1 MNYLT
6 VENISKAFGDRVL
19 FEDITFYI
27 NQGDKVALIAKN
39 GTGKTSL
46 LQLISG
52 QEGPDSGKIWLHPH
66 KQTVFLSQ
74 RPNLD
79 EELTVFEAVYQ
90 SQNPIMKALSAYE
103 RSMRN
108 PDDGDAMQQAIA
120 DMDRLN
126 AWNYDQRVKQIL
138 SVLDVSYLD
147 QQIKHL
153 SGGQAKRVALA
164 KVLIDEPDF
173 LILDEPTNHLDLEMI
188 EWLQD
193 YLSGS
198 KITLLTVTHD
208 RYFLDAVCNQILE
221 LDRQELYKYQGNY
234 TEFLEKKAMREAT
247 TEANLERSKK
257 LFKKELEWMRRQ
269 PKARGTKAKS
279 RVDKFYEIKAD
290 AKQNLNEEQMEL
302 DIKMTRLGSKILE
315 LHNVSKTFRGQLLF
329 ENLDYKFRRHDRL
342 GIIGRN
348 GTGKSTLLEIITG
361 ALESDTGKVVHG
373 ETLNIGYYNQS
384 GMKLKDGKRA
394 IEIVRDIADYIPM
407 HGGKKLSA
415 SQLMER
421 FLFDGPKQQ
430 TFVQKLS
437 GGERRRLHLLTI
449 LMKNPNFLILD
460 EPTNDLDI
468 VTLQVLEEF
477 LQQFPGCVLV
487 VSHDRYFMDRIVEH
501 VFVLGEGPKVRDFP
515 GNYTDYREAKA
526 TETKQLQQEKQL
538 EKQQA
543 KVEKVEQQPKAK
555 PISQEDRKRLKKL
568 EKQVAKLEE
577 KKLKLSEKFN
587 DTSLSSE
594 EIVKLSKQIND
605 LQEELEEKEMEWMEL
620 VEQIED

>member
-6 VENISKAFGDRVL
+6 VEKVSKAFGDRVL
-19 FEDITFYI
+19 FSEITFYI

-46 LQLISG
+46 LHLIAG
-52 QEGPDSGKIWLHPH
+52 MEGPDGGNIWLHPH
-66 KQTVFLSQ
+66 IQTVFLSQ
-74 RPNLD
+74 NPDLD
-79 EELTVFEAVYQ
+79 EELTVFDAVYQ
-90 SQNPIMKALSAYE
+90 SQNPIMQALSSYE

-108 PDDGDAMQQAIA
+108 PDDGEAMQKAIG

-138 SVLDVSYLD
+138 SVLEVSYLD
-147 QQIKHL
+147 QKIKHL
-153 SGGQAKRVALA
+153 SGGQRKRVALA

-193 YLSGS
+193 YLSRS

-208 RYFLDAVCNQILE
+208 RYFLDAVCTQILE
-221 LDRQELYKYQGNY
+221 LDRMELFKYQGNY

-247 TEANLERSKK
+247 AEANLERSKK

-279 RVDKFYEIKAD
+279 RVDSFYEIKD
-290 AKQNLNEEQMEL
+290 KAKQKLSEEQMEL

-315 LHNVSKTFRGQLLF
+315 LHNVSKSFRGNLLF
-329 ENLDYKFRRHDRL
+329 EKLDYKFRKHDRL

-361 ALESDTGKVVHG
+361 ALAPDTGKVVHG

-384 GMKLKDGKRA
+384 GMKLKEGKRA
-394 IEIVRDIADYIPM
+394 IEVVRDIAEYIPM

-430 TFVQKLS
+430 TYVQKLS

-477 LQQFPGCVLV
+477 LQHFPGCVLV

-501 VFVLGEGPKVRDFP
+501 VFVLGEGAEVRDFP
-515 GNYTDYREAKA
+515 GNYTDYRNAKVDELKLEQA
-526 TETKQLQQEKQL
+526 AKQE
-538 EKQQA
+538 A
-543 KVEKVEQQPKAK
+543 KVEKTEQKPKATQ
-555 PISQEDRKRLKKL
+555 ISHEDRKLLKKL
-568 EKQVAKLEE
+568 EKQIAKLEDQ
-577 KKLKLSEKFN
+577 KLKLSEKFN

-594 EIVKLSKQIND
+594 EIVKLSKQVNEIQD
-605 LQEELEEKEMEWMEL
+605 ELEEKEMEWMEL
-620 VEQIED
+620 VEKLEA